1 MEQKYIEIK
10 GARVNNLKN
19 ISVNIPH
26 NKLVV
31 IAGVSGSGK
40 SSLAFDTLY
49 AEGQRRYVESLSAYA
64 RQFLGRL
71 AKPEC
76 DYIRNLPPAVAI
88 EQKTIA
94 RNPRSTVATSTEIYD
109 YLRILFARI
118 GHIYSPISGQEVKR
132 HTPDDLVTEMLRH
145 EEGERFM
152 LVAPLCPSGISP
164 KGEKNPSHEQIVERL
179 KIKLQQGYSRVVTLG
194 DNYSI
199 LDIEEIL
206 NTPSHLGVSAPRET
220 REPRGV
226 PYGRGPFLLI
236 DRLKVSNAP
245 ATISRLLDSAE
256 TAFSEGDGECALI
269 FNSPTFNFQLS
280 TFNSRLEADGMKFQ
294 EPTPELFAF
303 NSPVGACPTCEG
315 FGNLIDIDPN
325 LVIPDPSLSVYD
337 GCVACWRGEKL
348 GEWKKYFIRRA
359 AIDNFPIF
367 TPYRELSEEHRGWLW
382 HGLPC
387 DKNMPREET
396 ASIDEFFRMVKAS
409 QYKIQYRV
417 MLARYRGKTVCP
429 DCHGSRLR
437 KEALYVRIANKTISD
452 IVSMPVSD
460 ALDWFEGLNDQTTKP
475 LNDQELKIASRL
487 LTEITSRL
495 HYLNDIGLGY
505 LTLDRPSNTLS
516 GGESQRVNLTTI
528 LGSPLVGT
536 LYVLDEPS
544 IGLHSR
550 DTHRLIDTLKQLR
563 DLGNTVVVVE
573 HDEDILHAADQMIEI
588 GPDAGALGGRIIP
601 EGEGYTA
608 KYLDG
613 TLSIPVPTSRRA
625 YSHSITFEHLNAHN
639 LRDLTVRLPLGV
651 MTVITGVSGSGKSTL
666 VKEIIKMFP
675 ALPLQG
681 RVGGGLIIVDQS
693 PVGKSTRSN
702 PATYM
707 KAWDAIRQLFA
718 QQPLAKQLDITA
730 AHFSFNTDGGRC
742 EECQGAGTITIE
754 MQFMADLTMPCEACH
769 GKRFKPQI
777 LEVRYQGK
785 NVDDIL
791 NMTVDEAIEF
801 FSSERAITALLLP
814 LQQVGLGYI
823 TLGQSTA
830 TLSGGENQRLKL
842 AYYLAKENHEPSLFI
857 FDEPTTGLHFHDIR
871 HLLAAFDRLI
881 ARGHTILVV
890 EHNMDIIKCAD
901 HIIDLGPEAGA
912 GGGTI
917 VAEGT
922 PEEVAECQESHTAK
936 FLKEKLA

>member
-1 MEQKYIEIK
+1 
-10 GARVNNLKN
+10 
-19 ISVNIPH
+19 
-26 NKLVV
+26 
-31 IAGVSGSGK
+31 
-40 SSLAFDTLY
+40 
-49 AEGQRRYVESLSAYA
+49 
-64 RQFLGRL
+64 
-71 AKPEC
+71 
-76 DYIRNLPPAVAI
+76 
-88 EQKTIA
+88 
-94 RNPRSTVATSTEIYD
+94 
-109 YLRILFARI
+109 
-118 GHIYSPISGQEVKR
+118 
-132 HTPDDLVTEMLRH
+132 
-145 EEGERFM
+145 
-152 LVAPLCPSGISP
+152 
-164 KGEKNPSHEQIVERL
+164 
-179 KIKLQQGYSRVVTLG
+179 
-194 DNYSI
+194 
-199 LDIEEIL
+199 
-206 NTPSHLGVSAPRET
+206 
-220 REPRGV
+220 
-226 PYGRGPFLLI
+226 
-236 DRLKVSNAP
+236 
-245 ATISRLLDSAE
+245 
-256 TAFSEGDGECALI
+256 
-269 FNSPTFNFQLS
+269 
-280 TFNSRLEADGMKFQ
+280 MKFQ
-294 EPTPELFAF
+294 EPSPELFAF

-429 DCHGSRLR
+429 DCQGSRLR

-742 EECQGAGTITIE
+742 EECQWAGTITIE

>member
-1 MEQKYIEIK
+1 
-10 GARVNNLKN
+10 
-19 ISVNIPH
+19 
-26 NKLVV
+26 
-31 IAGVSGSGK
+31 
-40 SSLAFDTLY
+40 
-49 AEGQRRYVESLSAYA
+49 
-64 RQFLGRL
+64 
-71 AKPEC
+71 
-76 DYIRNLPPAVAI
+76 
-88 EQKTIA
+88 
-94 RNPRSTVATSTEIYD
+94 
-109 YLRILFARI
+109 
-118 GHIYSPISGQEVKR
+118 
-132 HTPDDLVTEMLRH
+132 
-145 EEGERFM
+145 
-152 LVAPLCPSGISP
+152 
-164 KGEKNPSHEQIVERL
+164 
-179 KIKLQQGYSRVVTLG
+179 
-194 DNYSI
+194 
-199 LDIEEIL
+199 
-206 NTPSHLGVSAPRET
+206 
-220 REPRGV
+220 
-226 PYGRGPFLLI
+226 
-236 DRLKVSNAP
+236 
-245 ATISRLLDSAE
+245 
-256 TAFSEGDGECALI
+256 
-269 FNSPTFNFQLS
+269 
-280 TFNSRLEADGMKFQ
+280 
-294 EPTPELFAF
+294 
-303 NSPVGACPTCEG
+303 
-315 FGNLIDIDPN
+315 
-325 LVIPDPSLSVYD
+325 
-337 GCVACWRGEKL
+337 
-348 GEWKKYFIRRA
+348 
-359 AIDNFPIF
+359 
-367 TPYRELSEEHRGWLW
+367 
-382 HGLPC
+382 
-387 DKNMPREET
+387 
-396 ASIDEFFRMVKAS
+396 
-409 QYKIQYRV
+409 
-417 MLARYRGKTVCP
+417 
-429 DCHGSRLR
+429 
-437 KEALYVRIANKTISD
+437 
-452 IVSMPVSD
+452 
-460 ALDWFEGLNDQTTKP
+460 
-475 LNDQELKIASRL
+475 
-487 LTEITSRL
+487 
-495 HYLNDIGLGY
+495 
-505 LTLDRPSNTLS
+505 

-823 TLGQSTA
+823 TLGQPTA

-871 HLLAAFDRLI
+871 HLLAAFDRLLS
-881 ARGHTILVV
+881 RGHTILVV

>member
-1 MEQKYIEIK
+1 
-10 GARVNNLKN
+10 
-19 ISVNIPH
+19 
-26 NKLVV
+26 
-31 IAGVSGSGK
+31 
-40 SSLAFDTLY
+40 
-49 AEGQRRYVESLSAYA
+49 
-64 RQFLGRL
+64 
-71 AKPEC
+71 
-76 DYIRNLPPAVAI
+76 
-88 EQKTIA
+88 
-94 RNPRSTVATSTEIYD
+94 
-109 YLRILFARI
+109 
-118 GHIYSPISGQEVKR
+118 
-132 HTPDDLVTEMLRH
+132 
-145 EEGERFM
+145 
-152 LVAPLCPSGISP
+152 
-164 KGEKNPSHEQIVERL
+164 
-179 KIKLQQGYSRVVTLG
+179 
-194 DNYSI
+194 
-199 LDIEEIL
+199 
-206 NTPSHLGVSAPRET
+206 
-220 REPRGV
+220 
-226 PYGRGPFLLI
+226 
-236 DRLKVSNAP
+236 
-245 ATISRLLDSAE
+245 
-256 TAFSEGDGECALI
+256 
-269 FNSPTFNFQLS
+269 
-280 TFNSRLEADGMKFQ
+280 MKFQ
-294 EPTPELFAF
+294 EPSPELFAF

-639 LRDLTVRLPLGV
+639 LRDLTVRLPLDV

-823 TLGQSTA
+823 TLGQPTA

-871 HLLAAFDRLI
+871 HLLAAFDRLLS
-881 ARGHTILVV
+881 RGHTILVV